1 MVNKHLDISIGT
13 QYRRRDAPNVVW
25 EVITLYVGVDGLPH
39 AVLSNVSDPTWRKAL
54 SQIELENGGQYF
66 RVPAR

>member
-13 QYRRRDAPNVVW
+13 QYRDAPNVVR

-39 AVLSNVSDPTWRKAL
+39 AVLSNVSDPTCRKTL
-54 SQIELENGGQYF
+54 SQIELEHGGQYF